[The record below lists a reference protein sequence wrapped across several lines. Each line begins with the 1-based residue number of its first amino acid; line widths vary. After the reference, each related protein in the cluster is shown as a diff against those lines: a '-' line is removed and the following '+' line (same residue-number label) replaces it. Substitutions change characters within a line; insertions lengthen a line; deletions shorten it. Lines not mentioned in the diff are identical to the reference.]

1 MMLAPE
7 HSVSL
12 GLSGLVVRRVEED
25 GSTTTVRITPIGK
38 MGYRRVGRRGEYSAD
53 RWLPPK
59 WFFKLLYLALRQDF
73 TKFFFWATFL
83 ASKCRPHAAGY
94 INSHIHQ
101 NSPDHPLSGRGVF

>member
-1 MMLAPE
+1 VMLAPE

-12 GLSGLVVRRVEED
+12 GLLGLVVRRVEED

-53 RWLPPK
+53 SWLTPK
-59 WFFKLLYLALRQDF
+59 WFFILLYLVLKKNF

-83 ASKCRPHAAGY
+83 ASKGRPRAAGY
-94 INSHIHQ
+94 TNS
-101 NSPDHPLSGRGVF
+101 

>member
-12 GLSGLVVRRVEED
+12 RWGLVVRRVEED
-25 GSTTTVRITPIGK
+25 DSMTTVRITPIGK

-53 RWLPPK
+53 RWLTPK
-59 WFFKLLYLALRQDF
+59 WFFRLLYLAWRRDF

-83 ASKCRPHAAGY
+83 ASKGRPHAAY
-94 INSHIHQ
+94 TNS
-101 NSPDHPLSGRGVF
+101 